1 MAIIFDPDNL
11 RDFFF
16 NLFQEK
22 LPEPFPIPL
31 FRKSTEDNLAKKLLL
46 DGDRKY
52 IVQTLA
58 TVLMTHKQRPSLS
71 DCGAVA
77 KSLVKKFSFLS
88 DFEGDG
94 EVCKKCVSNT

>member
-1 MAIIFDPDNL
+1 M
-11 RDFFF
+11 
-16 NLFQEK
+16 
-22 LPEPFPIPL
+22 
-31 FRKSTEDNLAKKLLL
+31 FRKSTEENLNAKKLLL

-58 TVLMTHKQRPSLS
+58 TVLMTHRQRPSLS
-71 DCGAVA
+71 DCGVVA

-94 EVCKKCVSNT
+94 EVCQEFYFQSVTLLDLVCTV